1 MCLQSAL
8 TRPCLCCKEE
18 NELGIAMSI
27 EILPTLRLFLPL
39 FSTLTLLPASSITLK
54 FIACSKLIWLIC

>member
-18 NELGIAMSI
+18 NELGIAVSI

-39 FSTLTLLPASSITLK
+39 FSTLLPASSIALK